1 MWLASLGPAAKP
13 NAPPTACRRHRAGT
27 ALSFEGR
34 SGTGGQLGH
43 GNDFD
48 YWSPFHVEWLQLTE
62 TNWSKQQQEGG
73 GELAWKVQQVGMGC
87 LLSEVVAVGTDS
99 LAAMHHRGSGL
110 PTIRH
115 PCLPGLLLQV
125 SCGLNHTAAIIEL
138 APGVTC

>member
-1 MWLASLGPAAKP
+1 MISRPAADCLL
-13 NAPPTACRRHRAGT
+13 PPGAGT
-27 ALSFEGR
+27 ALSFAGR

-62 TNWSKQQQEGG
+62 TNWAKQQQEGG
-73 GELAWKVQQVGMGC
+73 GELAWKVQQVGTWAACPLRFRLC
-87 LLSEVVAVGTDS
+87 LDS
-99 LAAMHHRGSGL
+99 LAAMHTKFTPALSNL
-110 PTIRH
+110 P
-115 PCLPGLLLQV
+115 PVCLLQV